1 MADRSLNSFV
11 LTGGRVI
18 DPANSRDGDFD
29 LLVED
34 GVISGVDKPGSFSGK
49 SDIKQISAK
58 GMLVTPGL
66 VDIHVHLRDP
76 GQEWKET
83 VDTGRR
89 AAEVGGFTSICCMPN
104 TDPVNDCQTVTR
116 YILGRAAER
125 VGTRVFPIGSIT
137 RKLKGVEMSPLVEM
151 HEAGCVAFSDDGRP
165 VTDPN
170 LFRRALEYASQFNG
184 VFTCHEEDL
193 ALSGAFA
200 MNEGLT
206 SLQLG
211 LKGSPEA
218 AENVIIARDIE
229 IARLTN
235 CRVHFCH
242 VTTARGAKLIERAKE
257 DGIPVTGE
265 VTPHHFTLT
274 EEAVIGY
281 NTNAKMSPPL
291 RLQSDIDALL
301 SQLQKGVIDCIATD
315 HAPHEYDSKRRDF
328 QGASMGILGFQT
340 ALPLTLQRVKE
351 KKLSMVRA
359 IEALTLSPSKCFNM
373 KTGTLSKGVPADITV
388 IDPERK
394 VTHTKEFIASKS
406 KNTPWL
412 DHEMTGHAVMTFV
425 GGEMVFEM
433 NSYLESLGN
442 R

>member
-1 MADRSLNSFV
+1 MAASMTNSFV
-11 LTGGRVI
+11 ISGGRVI
-18 DPANSRDGDFD
+18 DPASSKDGDFD
-29 LLVED
+29 ILVED
-34 GVISGVDKPGSFSGK
+34 GVIISVDKPGSFSAK
-49 SDIKQISAK
+49 NDLRTISAK
-58 GMLVTPGL
+58 GLLVTPGL

-76 GQEWKET
+76 GQEWKENI
-83 VDTGRR
+83 DTGRR

-104 TDPVNDCQTVTR
+104 TKPINDNQTVTK

-125 VGTRVFPIGSIT
+125 VGARVFPIGAIS
-137 RKLKGVEMSPLVEM
+137 RKLQSLEMAPMVELY
-151 HEAGCVAFSDDGRP
+151 EAGCVAFSDDGRP
-165 VTDPN
+165 VTDSN

-193 ALSGAFA
+193 SLSGAFA

-211 LKGSPEA
+211 LKGSPEV

-291 RLQSDIDALL
+291 RLQSDIDVLL

-315 HAPHEYDSKRRDF
+315 HAPHEYDSKRIDF

-340 ALPLTLQRVKE
+340 AVPLTLAKVRE
-351 KKLSMVRA
+351 KKLTLVRA
-359 IEALTLSPSKCFNM
+359 IESLTLSPSKCFNL
-373 KTGTLSKGVPADITV
+373 KTGTLSKGAPADITI
-388 IDPERK
+388 IDPERTVK
-394 VTHTKEFIASKS
+394 HTQKFIASKS

-412 DHEMTGHAVMTFV
+412 DQELTGHAVMTFV
-425 GGEMVFEM
+425 GGQQVFDM
-433 NSYLESLGN
+433 NTYLENLGN
-442 R
+442 N